1 MGVVVRRLS
10 GLSAALAAG
19 AVLCVH
25 PLAVE
30 QRPSDVNPAPE
41 AAIKAA
47 VIANLPKFVEW
58 PAAAFQSSGAPF
70 QVGVLGDDSVSEAI
84 VSALNGKR
92 LGDRAVSVSRVSRI
106 EDVPTYHV
114 LYVSASE
121 ERRLDA
127 IIKALEGHPV
137 LTVADF
143 NRFAQRGGMVGL
155 LVQDGK
161 VRFEINERVARTN
174 GLRLSANLLR
184 LAAAVVAS

>member
-1 MGVVVRRLS
+1 MVV
-10 GLSAALAAG
+10 ALAAC
-19 AVLCVH
+19 AVVCFD
-25 PLAVE
+25 PLTAE
-30 QRPSDVNPAPE
+30 QRPADVNPAPE

-47 VIANLPKFVEW
+47 VVANLPKFVEW
-58 PAAAFQSSGAPF
+58 PATAFQSTSAAFQ
-70 QVGVLGDDSVSEAI
+70 VGILGDDSVAESI
-84 VSALNGKR
+84 VLALDGKR
-92 LGDRAVSVSRVSRI
+92 LGDRVVSVSRLSKL
-106 EDVPTYHV
+106 EDASNCHL

-127 IIKALEGHPV
+127 IIKLLEGRPV

-155 LVQDGK
+155 TVEAGK
-161 VRFEINERVARTN
+161 VRFEINERAARAN